1 MIISNKNKI
10 NHIKIDVSSF
20 KNDTDIVYESDI
32 NRIIIKDNIIS
43 IFCTVKNEDRLLIQ
57 EVIDKDIEYY
67 VYGGHIGNTYKEMN
81 KGMVKF
87 LWIILGSYILIPSVF
102 YGIYSLWTHFFR

>member
-10 NHIKIDVSSF
+10 NHIKIDLSSF
-20 KNDTDIVYESDI
+20 NHNTDFIYETDINKI
-32 NRIIIKDNIIS
+32 TIKDNILS
-43 IFCTVKNEDRLLIQ
+43 IFCTVKENRLLIQ

-87 LWIILGSYILIPSVF
+87 LWIMIGSYIMIPTVC